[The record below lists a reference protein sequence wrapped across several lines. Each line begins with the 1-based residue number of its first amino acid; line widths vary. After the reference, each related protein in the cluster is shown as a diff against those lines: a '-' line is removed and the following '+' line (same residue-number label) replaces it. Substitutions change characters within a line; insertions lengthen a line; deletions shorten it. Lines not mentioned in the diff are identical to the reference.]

1 MQNEKRHQPRFDA
14 IGRVE
19 AKEICIFPGTL
30 INISSTG
37 CRIRFPINVTIDTDE
52 EYELK
57 ITFCQNS
64 ETKEMILLGQ
74 PVNELE
80 GSSPEIGFK
89 LLRSPDSK
97 MLESLIESFM
107 SEQEELDEDY
117 IYNTEYE
124 KLI

>member
-30 INISSTG
+30 LNISSTG
-37 CRIRFPINVTIDTDE
+37 CRVRFPNNVIIDTEE

-74 PVNELE
+74 PMNEIF
-80 GSSPEIGFK
+80 GSTSEIGFK

-97 MLESLIESFM
+97 MLESFIESFK
-107 SEQEELDEDY
+107 SEQEELDDDY
-117 IYNTEYE
+117 IYHAEFE
-124 KLI
+124 KII